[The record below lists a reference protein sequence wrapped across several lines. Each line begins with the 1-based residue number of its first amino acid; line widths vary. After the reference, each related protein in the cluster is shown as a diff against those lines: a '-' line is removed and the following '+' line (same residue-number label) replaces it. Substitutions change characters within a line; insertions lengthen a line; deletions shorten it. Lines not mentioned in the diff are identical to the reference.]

1 MVSCKWIIF
10 EGLSGHLMFFSKKRR
25 CGVENIPGP
34 DLVKLEEEFN
44 DHRMALEQGRGG
56 GGGSLNVDDPL
67 SVDIYLHVIAANET
81 SEGGNVP

>member
-1 MVSCKWIIF
+1 M
-10 EGLSGHLMFFSKKRR
+10 
-25 CGVENIPGP
+25 
-34 DLVKLEEEFN
+34 KLEEEFK
-44 DHRMALEQGRGG
+44 DHRMALEQGRG

>member
-1 MVSCKWIIF
+1 M
-10 EGLSGHLMFFSKKRR
+10 
-25 CGVENIPGP
+25 
-34 DLVKLEEEFN
+34 KLEEEFN

-67 SVDIYLHVIAANET
+67 SVDIYLHIIAANET